1 MGMKGYKGFRKG
13 LICKSK
19 QYAENTI
26 FEESEAN
33 ICVNGMHFCKNP
45 MDVLDYYPLIDNNGE
60 MCEFSE
66 VEAMDETLTN
76 DEKKYCTKKL
86 KIGAR
91 LSLVEFIKASFDVT
105 YRQIKEEVD
114 NVSEKENVVDNATLA
129 GGNWAK
135 LAGGN
140 GATLAGGDWAKLA
153 GGDNAKLA
161 GGNWAKLAGGDNAT
175 LAGGEWATL
184 AGGDNAKL
192 AGGDGAK
199 LAGGEWA
206 TLAGGDGAKL
216 AGGYGAT
223 LAGGDNAKLAGGNG
237 SKLAGGDWA
246 KLAGGYGA
254 TLAGGDNAT
263 LAGGDNAKLAGGKH
277 SIMVSENGGKAKGG
291 IGSVI
296 VMVERNDEG
305 EIVNYK
311 AIQIDGDTYK
321 EDTWYRLE
329 YGEIK
334 EVE

>member
-76 DEKKYCTKKL
+76 NEKKYCTKKL

-114 NVSEKENVVDNATLA
+114 NVSEKENVVDNAKLAGGNGAILAGGDWAKLA

-135 LAGGN
+135 LAGGDN
-140 GATLAGGDWAKLA
+140 AKLAGGDWATLAGGDWAKLA

-161 GGNWAKLAGGDNAT
+161 GG
-175 LAGGEWATL
+175 
-184 AGGDNAKL
+184 
-192 AGGDGAK
+192 
-199 LAGGEWA
+199 
-206 TLAGGDGAKL
+206 
-216 AGGYGAT
+216 YG
-223 LAGGDNAKLAGGNG
+223 
-237 SKLAGGDWA
+237 
-246 KLAGGYGA
+246 
-254 TLAGGDNAT
+254 
-263 LAGGDNAKLAGGKH
+263 AKLAGGKH
-277 SIMVSENGGKAKGG
+277 SIMVSENGGRAKGG
-291 IGSVI
+291 MGSVI
-296 VMVERNDEG
+296 VMVERNGKG

-329 YGEIK
+329 DGEIK

>member
-13 LICKSK
+13 LICKDK

-114 NVSEKENVVDNATLA
+114 NVSEKENVVDNAILA
-129 GGNWAK
+129 GGNWAI
-135 LAGGN
+135 
-140 GATLAGGDWAKLA
+140 
-153 GGDNAKLA
+153 LA
-161 GGNWAKLAGGDNAT
+161 GGNW
-175 LAGGEWATL
+175 
-184 AGGDNAKL
+184 
-192 AGGDGAK
+192 
-199 LAGGEWA
+199 
-206 TLAGGDGAKL
+206 
-216 AGGYGAT
+216 
-223 LAGGDNAKLAGGNG
+223 
-237 SKLAGGDWA
+237 
-246 KLAGGYGA
+246 A

-263 LAGGDNAKLAGGKH
+263 LAGGYGATLAGGNWATLAGGEH

-291 IGSVI
+291 IGSLI
-296 VMVERNDEG
+296 VMVERNGKG

-329 YGEIK
+329 DGEIK
-334 EVE
+334 EVEE

>member
-13 LICKSK
+13 LICKDK

-26 FEESEAN
+26 FEEPEAN

-66 VEAMDETLTN
+66 VEALDETLTN

-91 LSLVEFIKASFDVT
+91 LSLAEFIKASFDVT
-105 YRQIKEEVD
+105 YQQIKEEVD

-129 GGNWAK
+129 GGSRAK

-140 GATLAGGDWAKLA
+140 RT
-153 GGDNAKLA
+153 
-161 GGNWAKLAGGDNAT
+161 
-175 LAGGEWATL
+175 
-184 AGGDNAKL
+184 
-192 AGGDGAK
+192 
-199 LAGGEWA
+199 
-206 TLAGGDGAKL
+206 TLAGGDGSKL
-216 AGGYGAT
+216 AGG
-223 LAGGDNAKLAGGNG
+223 DWAKLAGGNG
-237 SKLAGGDWA
+237 SKLAGGD
-246 KLAGGYGA
+246 GA
-254 TLAGGDNAT
+254 T
-263 LAGGDNAKLAGGKH
+263 LAGGKH

-329 YGEIK
+329 DGEIK

>member
-13 LICKSK
+13 LICKGK

-45 MDVLDYYPLIDNNGE
+45 MDVLDHYPLIDDNGE

-129 GGNWAK
+129 GGNWA
-135 LAGGN
+135 
-140 GATLAGGDWAKLA
+140 TLAGGYGAKLA

-161 GGNWAKLAGGDNAT
+161 GGNWAKLAGGDNAK
-175 LAGGEWATL
+175 L

-192 AGGDGAK
+192 AGGD
-199 LAGGEWA
+199 
-206 TLAGGDGAKL
+206 
-216 AGGYGAT
+216 
-223 LAGGDNAKLAGGNG
+223 
-237 SKLAGGDWA
+237 WA
-246 KLAGGYGA
+246 K
-254 TLAGGDNAT
+254 LAGGDNAT
-263 LAGGDNAKLAGGKH
+263 LAGGYGATLAGGKH
-277 SIMVSENGGKAKGG
+277 SIMVSENGGRAKGG
-291 IGSVI
+291 MGSVI
-296 VMVERNDEG
+296 VMVERNGKG

-329 YGEIK
+329 DGEIK

>member
-33 ICVNGMHFCKNP
+33 ICVFCKNP

-114 NVSEKENVVDNATLA
+114 NVSEKENVVDNAKLA
-129 GGNWAK
+129 GGDNAK

-140 GATLAGGDWAKLA
+140 GATLAGG
-153 GGDNAKLA
+153 
-161 GGNWAKLAGGDNAT
+161 
-175 LAGGEWATL
+175 
-184 AGGDNAKL
+184 
-192 AGGDGAK
+192 
-199 LAGGEWA
+199 
-206 TLAGGDGAKL
+206 
-216 AGGYGAT
+216 
-223 LAGGDNAKLAGGNG
+223 NG
-237 SKLAGGDWA
+237 
-246 KLAGGYGA
+246 
-254 TLAGGDNAT
+254 
-263 LAGGDNAKLAGGKH
+263 AKLAGGKH
-277 SIMVSENGGKAKGG
+277 SIMVSENGGRAKGG
-291 IGSVI
+291 MGSVI

-311 AIQIDGDTYK
+311 AIQIDGDKYK

-329 YGEIK
+329 DGEIK

>member
-13 LICKSK
+13 LICKGK

-45 MDVLDYYPLIDNNGE
+45 MDVLGHYPLIDDNGE
-60 MCEFSE
+60 MCEFAE
-66 VEAMDETLTN
+66 VEALDETLTN

-114 NVSEKENVVDNATLA
+114 NVSEKENVADNAT
-129 GGNWAK
+129 
-135 LAGGN
+135 
-140 GATLAGGDWAKLA
+140 
-153 GGDNAKLA
+153 LA

-175 LAGGEWATL
+175 LAGGYGAT
-184 AGGDNAKL
+184 
-192 AGGDGAK
+192 
-199 LAGGEWA
+199 
-206 TLAGGDGAKL
+206 L

-223 LAGGDNAKLAGGNG
+223 LAGGE
-237 SKLAGGDWA
+237 
-246 KLAGGYGA
+246 
-254 TLAGGDNAT
+254 
-263 LAGGDNAKLAGGKH
+263 H

-291 IGSVI
+291 IGSLI
-296 VMVERNDEG
+296 VMVERNGKG

-321 EDTWYRLE
+321 EDTWYQLE
-329 YGEIK
+329 DGEIK
-334 EVE
+334 EAEE

>member
-114 NVSEKENVVDNATLA
+114 NVSEKENVVDNA
-129 GGNWAK
+129 K

-140 GATLAGGDWAKLA
+140 
-153 GGDNAKLA
+153 
-161 GGNWAKLAGGDNAT
+161 
-175 LAGGEWATL
+175 
-184 AGGDNAKL
+184 
-192 AGGDGAK
+192 
-199 LAGGEWA
+199 
-206 TLAGGDGAKL
+206 GAKL
-216 AGGYGAT
+216 AGGYG
-223 LAGGDNAKLAGGNG
+223 
-237 SKLAGGDWA
+237 
-246 KLAGGYGA
+246 
-254 TLAGGDNAT
+254 
-263 LAGGDNAKLAGGKH
+263 AKLAGGKH
-277 SIMVSENGGKAKGG
+277 SIMVSENGGRAKGG
-291 IGSVI
+291 MGSVI
-296 VMVERNDEG
+296 VMVERNGKG

-329 YGEIK
+329 DGEIK

>member
-114 NVSEKENVVDNATLA
+114 NVSEKENVADNATLA

-135 LAGGN
+135 LAGG
-140 GATLAGGDWAKLA
+140 
-153 GGDNAKLA
+153 DNAKLA
-161 GGNWAKLAGGDNAT
+161 GGNGATLAGGYGAKLAGGDNAT
-175 LAGGEWATL
+175 LAGG
-184 AGGDNAKL
+184 
-192 AGGDGAK
+192 
-199 LAGGEWA
+199 
-206 TLAGGDGAKL
+206 
-216 AGGYGAT
+216 YGAT
-223 LAGGDNAKLAGGNG
+223 
-237 SKLAGGDWA
+237 
-246 KLAGGYGA
+246 
-254 TLAGGDNAT
+254 
-263 LAGGDNAKLAGGKH
+263 LAGGKH
-277 SIMVSENGGKAKGG
+277 SIMVSENGGRAKGG
-291 IGSVI
+291 MGSVI
-296 VMVERNDEG
+296 VMVERNGKG

-321 EDTWYRLE
+321 EDTWYQLE
-329 YGEIK
+329 DGEIK
-334 EVE
+334 EAEE

>member
-33 ICVNGMHFCKNP
+33 ICVFCKNP

-114 NVSEKENVVDNATLA
+114 NVSEKENVVDNA
-129 GGNWAK
+129 
-135 LAGGN
+135 
-140 GATLAGGDWAKLA
+140 KLA

-161 GGNWAKLAGGDNAT
+161 GGNGAKLAGGDNA
-175 LAGGEWATL
+175 
-184 AGGDNAKL
+184 K
-192 AGGDGAK
+192 
-199 LAGGEWA
+199 
-206 TLAGGDGAKL
+206 
-216 AGGYGAT
+216 
-223 LAGGDNAKLAGGNG
+223 
-237 SKLAGGDWA
+237 
-246 KLAGGYGA
+246 
-254 TLAGGDNAT
+254 LAGGDNAT
-263 LAGGDNAKLAGGKH
+263 LAGGDNATRAGGYGATLAGGYGAKLAGGNGAKLAGGDNATLAGGNGATLAGGYNAKLAGGNGATLAGGNGATLAGGKH
-277 SIMVSENGGKAKGG
+277 SIMVSENGGRAKGG
-291 IGSVI
+291 MGSVI

-311 AIQIDGDTYK
+311 AIQIDGDKYK

-329 YGEIK
+329 DGEIK

>member
-13 LICKSK
+13 LICKGK

-45 MDVLDYYPLIDNNGE
+45 MDVLGHYPLIDDNGE
-60 MCEFSE
+60 MCEFAE
-66 VEAMDETLTN
+66 VEALDETLTN

-114 NVSEKENVVDNATLA
+114 NVSEKENVADNAT
-129 GGNWAK
+129 
-135 LAGGN
+135 
-140 GATLAGGDWAKLA
+140 
-153 GGDNAKLA
+153 LA

-175 LAGGEWATL
+175 LAGGH
-184 AGGDNAKL
+184 
-192 AGGDGAK
+192 
-199 LAGGEWA
+199 
-206 TLAGGDGAKL
+206 GAKL

-223 LAGGDNAKLAGGNG
+223 LAGGE
-237 SKLAGGDWA
+237 
-246 KLAGGYGA
+246 
-254 TLAGGDNAT
+254 
-263 LAGGDNAKLAGGKH
+263 H

-291 IGSVI
+291 IGSLI
-296 VMVERNDEG
+296 VMVERNGKG

-321 EDTWYRLE
+321 EDTWYQLE
-329 YGEIK
+329 DGEIK
-334 EVE
+334 EAEE

>member
-13 LICKSK
+13 LICKDK

-26 FEESEAN
+26 FEEPEAN

-66 VEAMDETLTN
+66 VEALDETLTN

-91 LSLVEFIKASFDVT
+91 LSLAEFIKASFDVT
-105 YRQIKEEVD
+105 YQQIKEEVD

-129 GGNWAK
+129 GGNWATLAGGNWATLAGGNRTTLAGGNGSK

-140 GATLAGGDWAKLA
+140 GSKLA
-153 GGDNAKLA
+153 GGDR
-161 GGNWAKLAGGDNAT
+161 
-175 LAGGEWATL
+175 
-184 AGGDNAKL
+184 
-192 AGGDGAK
+192 
-199 LAGGEWA
+199 
-206 TLAGGDGAKL
+206 AKL
-216 AGGYGAT
+216 AGGYGSKLAGGNRTT
-223 LAGGDNAKLAGGNG
+223 LAGGDG

-246 KLAGGYGA
+246 KLAGGNRAKLAGGNRATLAGGNGA
-254 TLAGGDNAT
+254 TLAGGDGSKLAGGNGSK
-263 LAGGDNAKLAGGKH
+263 LAGGDGATLAGGKH

-329 YGEIK
+329 NGEIK

>member
-13 LICKSK
+13 LICKDK

-26 FEESEAN
+26 FEEPEAN

-66 VEAMDETLTN
+66 VEALDETLTN

-91 LSLVEFIKASFDVT
+91 LSLSEFIKASFDVT

-135 LAGGN
+135 LAGG
-140 GATLAGGDWAKLA
+140 
-153 GGDNAKLA
+153 DNAKLA
-161 GGNWAKLAGGDNAT
+161 GGNWAKLAGGDNAK
-175 LAGGEWATL
+175 LAGGDWATL
-184 AGGDNAKL
+184 AGGD
-192 AGGDGAK
+192 
-199 LAGGEWA
+199 WA
-206 TLAGGDGAKL
+206 T
-216 AGGYGAT
+216 
-223 LAGGDNAKLAGGNG
+223 
-237 SKLAGGDWA
+237 LAGGDWA

-254 TLAGGDNAT
+254 TLAGG
-263 LAGGDNAKLAGGKH
+263 KH
-277 SIMVSENGGKAKGG
+277 SIMVSENGGRAKGG
-291 IGSVI
+291 MGSVI
-296 VMVERNDEG
+296 VMVERNGKG

-329 YGEIK
+329 DGEIK

>member
-13 LICKSK
+13 LICKDK

-26 FEESEAN
+26 FEEPEAN

-114 NVSEKENVVDNATLA
+114 NVSEKENVVDNA
-129 GGNWAK
+129 K

-140 GATLAGGDWAKLA
+140 GATLAGG
-153 GGDNAKLA
+153 
-161 GGNWAKLAGGDNAT
+161 
-175 LAGGEWATL
+175 
-184 AGGDNAKL
+184 
-192 AGGDGAK
+192 
-199 LAGGEWA
+199 
-206 TLAGGDGAKL
+206 
-216 AGGYGAT
+216 YG
-223 LAGGDNAKLAGGNG
+223 
-237 SKLAGGDWA
+237 
-246 KLAGGYGA
+246 
-254 TLAGGDNAT
+254 
-263 LAGGDNAKLAGGKH
+263 AKLAGGKH
-277 SIMVSENGGKAKGG
+277 SIMVSENGGRAKGG
-291 IGSVI
+291 MGSVI

-311 AIQIDGDTYK
+311 AIQIDGDKYK

-329 YGEIK
+329 DGEIK

>member
-13 LICKSK
+13 LICKDK

-26 FEESEAN
+26 FEEPEAN

-66 VEAMDETLTN
+66 VEALDEALTN

-91 LSLVEFIKASFDVT
+91 MSLAEFIRASFDVT
-105 YRQIKEEVD
+105 YRQIKEEVE
-114 NVSEKENVVDNATLA
+114 NVSDKEKSGDGAKLAGGNWAKLAGGDWATLAGGDRAKLAGGNGATLAGGNWATLA

-140 GATLAGGDWAKLA
+140 WAKLAGGDRAKLAGGDWAKLA
-153 GGDNAKLA
+153 GGDRATLA
-161 GGNWAKLAGGDNAT
+161 GGNWAT
-175 LAGGEWATL
+175 
-184 AGGDNAKL
+184 
-192 AGGDGAK
+192 
-199 LAGGEWA
+199 
-206 TLAGGDGAKL
+206 
-216 AGGYGAT
+216 
-223 LAGGDNAKLAGGNG
+223 
-237 SKLAGGDWA
+237 
-246 KLAGGYGA
+246 
-254 TLAGGDNAT
+254 
-263 LAGGDNAKLAGGKH
+263 LAGGKH
-277 SIMVSENGGKAKGG
+277 TIMISENDSKAKGG
-291 IGSVI
+291 IGSLI

-311 AIQIDGDTYK
+311 AIQIDGDKYK

-329 YGEIK
+329 DGEIK

>member
-105 YRQIKEEVD
+105 YRQIKEEVES
-114 NVSEKENVVDNATLA
+114 VSDKEKSGRWATLA
-129 GGNWAK
+129 GGC
-135 LAGGN
+135 
-140 GATLAGGDWAKLA
+140 GATLAGG
-153 GGDNAKLA
+153 
-161 GGNWAKLAGGDNAT
+161 
-175 LAGGEWATL
+175 
-184 AGGDNAKL
+184 
-192 AGGDGAK
+192 
-199 LAGGEWA
+199 
-206 TLAGGDGAKL
+206 
-216 AGGYGAT
+216 
-223 LAGGDNAKLAGGNG
+223 
-237 SKLAGGDWA
+237 
-246 KLAGGYGA
+246 
-254 TLAGGDNAT
+254 
-263 LAGGDNAKLAGGKH
+263 KH
-277 SIMVSENGGKAKGG
+277 TIMISENDSKAKGG
-291 IGSVI
+291 IGSLI
-296 VMVERNDEG
+296 VMVERNNEG

-321 EDTWYRLE
+321 EDTWYQLE
-329 YGEIK
+329 DGEIK

>member
-13 LICKSK
+13 LICKDK

-26 FEESEAN
+26 FEEPEAN

-114 NVSEKENVVDNATLA
+114 NVSEKENVVDNAKLA
-129 GGNWAK
+129 GGNGAK

-140 GATLAGGDWAKLA
+140 GAKLAGGEWAKLAGGEWAKLA

-161 GGNWAKLAGGDNAT
+161 GGNWAKLAGGDNA
-175 LAGGEWATL
+175 
-184 AGGDNAKL
+184 KL
-192 AGGDGAK
+192 AGGDGA
-199 LAGGEWA
+199 
-206 TLAGGDGAKL
+206 TL
-216 AGGYGAT
+216 AGGYG
-223 LAGGDNAKLAGGNG
+223 AKLAGGNG
-237 SKLAGGDWA
+237 A
-246 KLAGGYGA
+246 K
-254 TLAGGDNAT
+254 LAGGDNAT
-263 LAGGDNAKLAGGKH
+263 LAGGNGATLAGGYGAKLAGGKH
-277 SIMVSENGGKAKGG
+277 SIMVSENGGRAKGG
-291 IGSVI
+291 MGSVI

-311 AIQIDGDTYK
+311 AIQIDGDKYK

-329 YGEIK
+329 DGEIK

>member
-33 ICVNGMHFCKNP
+33 ICVFCKNP

-114 NVSEKENVVDNATLA
+114 NVSEKENVVDNAKLA
-129 GGNWAK
+129 GGDNAK

-140 GATLAGGDWAKLA
+140 G
-153 GGDNAKLA
+153 AKLA
-161 GGNWAKLAGGDNAT
+161 GGNWAKLAGGDNAK
-175 LAGGEWATL
+175 LAGGDWATL
-184 AGGDNAKL
+184 AGG
-192 AGGDGAK
+192 
-199 LAGGEWA
+199 
-206 TLAGGDGAKL
+206 
-216 AGGYGAT
+216 YG
-223 LAGGDNAKLAGGNG
+223 AKLAGGNG
-237 SKLAGGDWA
+237 
-246 KLAGGYGA
+246 A
-254 TLAGGDNAT
+254 TLAGGN
-263 LAGGDNAKLAGGKH
+263 GAKLAGGKH
-277 SIMVSENGGKAKGG
+277 SIMVSENGGRAKGG
-291 IGSVI
+291 MGSVI

-311 AIQIDGDTYK
+311 AIQIDGDKYK

-329 YGEIK
+329 DGEIK

>member
-33 ICVNGMHFCKNP
+33 ICVFCKNP

-114 NVSEKENVVDNATLA
+114 NVSEKENVVDNA
-129 GGNWAK
+129 
-135 LAGGN
+135 
-140 GATLAGGDWAKLA
+140 KLA

-161 GGNWAKLAGGDNAT
+161 GGNGAKLAGGNNATLAGGNGAKLAGGDWAT
-175 LAGGEWATL
+175 LAGGNGATL

-192 AGGDGAK
+192 AGGDNAK
-199 LAGGEWA
+199 
-206 TLAGGDGAKL
+206 
-216 AGGYGAT
+216 
-223 LAGGDNAKLAGGNG
+223 LAGGDNAKLAGGYRAT
-237 SKLAGGDWA
+237 LAGGDWA
-246 KLAGGYGA
+246 
-254 TLAGGDNAT
+254 T
-263 LAGGDNAKLAGGKH
+263 LAGGKH
-277 SIMVSENGGKAKGG
+277 TIMISENDSKAKGG
-291 IGSVI
+291 IGSLI
-296 VMVERNDEG
+296 VMVERNNEG

-329 YGEIK
+329 DGEIK

>member
-13 LICKSK
+13 LICKDK

-26 FEESEAN
+26 FEEPEAN

-114 NVSEKENVVDNATLA
+114 NVSEKENVADNATLA
-129 GGNWAK
+129 GGD
-135 LAGGN
+135 
-140 GATLAGGDWAKLA
+140 GAT
-153 GGDNAKLA
+153 
-161 GGNWAKLAGGDNAT
+161 
-175 LAGGEWATL
+175 
-184 AGGDNAKL
+184 L

-206 TLAGGDGAKL
+206 
-216 AGGYGAT
+216 
-223 LAGGDNAKLAGGNG
+223 KLAGGNG
-237 SKLAGGDWA
+237 LNLQAENILSWFLKTAA
-246 KLAGGYGA
+246 KLKA
-254 TLAGGDNAT
+254 
-263 LAGGDNAKLAGGKH
+263 
-277 SIMVSENGGKAKGG
+277 VSA
-291 IGSVI
+291 V
-296 VMVERNDEG
+296 
-305 EIVNYK
+305 
-311 AIQIDGDTYK
+311 
-321 EDTWYRLE
+321 
-329 YGEIK
+329 
-334 EVE
+334 

>member
-33 ICVNGMHFCKNP
+33 ICVFCKNP

-114 NVSEKENVVDNATLA
+114 NVSEKENVVDNA
-129 GGNWAK
+129 
-135 LAGGN
+135 
-140 GATLAGGDWAKLA
+140 KLA

-161 GGNWAKLAGGDNAT
+161 GGNGAKLAGGDNA
-175 LAGGEWATL
+175 
-184 AGGDNAKL
+184 K
-192 AGGDGAK
+192 
-199 LAGGEWA
+199 
-206 TLAGGDGAKL
+206 
-216 AGGYGAT
+216 
-223 LAGGDNAKLAGGNG
+223 
-237 SKLAGGDWA
+237 
-246 KLAGGYGA
+246 
-254 TLAGGDNAT
+254 LAGGDNAT
-263 LAGGDNAKLAGGKH
+263 LAGGDNATLAGGYGATLAGGYGAKLAGGNGAKLAGGDNATLAGGNGATLAGGYNAKLAGGNGATLAGGNGATLAGGKH
-277 SIMVSENGGKAKGG
+277 SIMVSENGGRAKGG
-291 IGSVI
+291 MGSVI

-311 AIQIDGDTYK
+311 AIQIDGDKYK

-329 YGEIK
+329 DGEIK

>member
-13 LICKSK
+13 LICKDK

-26 FEESEAN
+26 FEEPEAN

-66 VEAMDETLTN
+66 VEALDETLTN

-91 LSLVEFIKASFDVT
+91 LSLAEFIKASFDVT
-105 YRQIKEEVD
+105 YQQIKEEVES
-114 NVSEKENVVDNATLA
+114 VSDKEKS
-129 GGNWAK
+129 GH
-135 LAGGN
+135 
-140 GATLAGGDWAKLA
+140 
-153 GGDNAKLA
+153 
-161 GGNWAKLAGGDNAT
+161 
-175 LAGGEWATL
+175 WAT
-184 AGGDNAKL
+184 
-192 AGGDGAK
+192 

-216 AGGYGAT
+216 AGGYGAK

-237 SKLAGGDWA
+237 
-246 KLAGGYGA
+246 A
-254 TLAGGDNAT
+254 TLAGGE
-263 LAGGDNAKLAGGKH
+263 H
-277 SIMVSENGGKAKGG
+277 SIMVSENGSKAKGG
-291 IGSVI
+291 IGSLI
-296 VMVERNDEG
+296 VMVERNGKG

-329 YGEIK
+329 DGEIK

>member
-13 LICKSK
+13 LICKDK

-66 VEAMDETLTN
+66 VEALDETLTN

-91 LSLVEFIKASFDVT
+91 LSLAEFIRASFDVT
-105 YRQIKEEVD
+105 YRQIKEEVES
-114 NVSEKENVVDNATLA
+114 VSDKEKS
-129 GGNWAK
+129 GH
-135 LAGGN
+135 
-140 GATLAGGDWAKLA
+140 
-153 GGDNAKLA
+153 
-161 GGNWAKLAGGDNAT
+161 
-175 LAGGEWATL
+175 
-184 AGGDNAKL
+184 
-192 AGGDGAK
+192 
-199 LAGGEWA
+199 WA
-206 TLAGGDGAKL
+206 TLAGGDGA
-216 AGGYGAT
+216 T
-223 LAGGDNAKLAGGNG
+223 LAGGN
-237 SKLAGGDWA
+237 W
-246 KLAGGYGA
+246 
-254 TLAGGDNAT
+254 AT